1 MAQAQITLERT
12 RRPSALV
19 LRWVAF
25 RKQAR
30 DRREAKRV
38 LARMLA
44 ERDLGRASGA
54 RV

>member
-1 MAQAQITLERT
+1 MAQAQITLERPG
-12 RRPSALV
+12 RPSVLA

-25 RKQAR
+25 RERAR

-44 ERDLGRASGA
+44 ERDRGRASGA
-54 RV
+54 RI

>member
-1 MAQAQITLERT
+1 MTQAQITLDSR

-25 RKQAR
+25 REQAR
-30 DRREAKRV
+30 DRREAKRL
-38 LARMLA
+38 LARVLA
-44 ERDLGRASGA
+44 ERELGRATGA